1 MRIKA
6 SKGRVLALAA
16 ACAALALAAGLSAAR
31 CAAVHEPQEGEQ
43 PAQEGQAQD
52 EPASRLTQRQQE
64 AAAAAG
70 EEAAELAALLSSNTW
85 TASRGAASIAFDGE
99 AWTESR
105 DGRTAQRTY
114 AICGVESAESVEEGA
129 NGERARVTT
138 SSATL
143 MLDDGTYAILRLRAS
158 DAAGAGGPGASVA
171 SEAFELCA
179 SYVRDRAATGLEV
192 EGLND
197 EAAMVLHGTAD
208 QLQRTL
214 EDHCALAYPTASR
227 ATWDRTLEANWN
239 KGIVHLGFT
248 LDNAARTRVGVDYDL
263 AAGAYMVSGG
273 AL

>member
-1 MRIKA
+1 MRINA
-6 SKGRVLALAA
+6 STGRALALAA

-64 AAAAAG
+64 AAAAA
-70 EEAAELAALLSSNTW
+70 NTW

-129 NGERARVTT
+129 NGERVRVTT

>member
-6 SKGRVLALAA
+6 SKGRALALAA

-129 NGERARVTT
+129 N
-138 SSATL
+138 

>member
-6 SKGRVLALAA
+6 SKGRALALAA

-70 EEAAELAALLSSNTW
+70 EEAAELAALLSSNT
-85 TASRGAASIAFDGE
+85 
-99 AWTESR
+99 WTESR